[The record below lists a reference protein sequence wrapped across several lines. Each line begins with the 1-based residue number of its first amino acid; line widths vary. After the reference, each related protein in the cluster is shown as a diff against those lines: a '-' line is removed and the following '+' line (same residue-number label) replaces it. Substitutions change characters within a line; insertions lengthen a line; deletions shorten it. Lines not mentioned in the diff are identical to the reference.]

1 MELHFYTP
9 ELLEHHLLPELKQI
23 AQELGI
29 TPDGNKT
36 RRETWINALVGQPFP
51 IFQTIEVQALEP
63 IETSPAVEIIQA
75 LEPIETPPGVEI
87 IQALEPIEK
96 SLDVE
101 IIQALEPI
109 APSDIQH
116 QASIEKSLDV
126 DRIDAPAEF
135 PDMESALAEIKRLRT
150 ANEELLSRVR
160 SQSTTIAR
168 ARDISPVAKP
178 SLKRVRDMASQ
189 AFLDV
194 VKDVHYGF
202 NLTWGAAKKHFRHLK
217 EIWELLILDDWPL
230 SDWFNPQ
237 AEQQAEVPLP
247 IFPPKRSRFGA
258 VPFCDD
264 NLIDSYSLGFAGV
277 ESSGRSP
284 PWGGDAML

>member
-9 ELLEHHLLPELKQI
+9 ELLEHNLLPELKQI

-51 IFQTIEVQALEP
+51 IFQTIEV
-63 IETSPAVEIIQA
+63 
-75 LEPIETPPGVEI
+75 
-87 IQALEPIEK
+87 
-96 SLDVE
+96 
-101 IIQALEPI
+101 QALEPI